1 MNCRSAFRKRLF
13 PVLASALSL
22 LPAVCGGAELTLA
35 ENGRTAYKVV
45 TTEQATPAEAAAAA
59 DLKKT
64 LTEITGADFSAAPG
78 RTKRI
83 LVGVRPPCDQKPLR
97 AYERRIT
104 THEGEL
110 YLYGEGRYGNVNAVY
125 DFLRG
130 ELGCRWF
137 NTSGDKRIPKRS
149 KLVIDELKKSL
160 VPSIPCLTTSWI
172 VSRPCV
178 IDFMRRNAN
187 LDELDFF
194 ITKYRLHAGQ
204 RVIPS
209 GQVRKGGRKIGNTPP
224 PAELFADRAY
234 FKDHPEYFSMNAK
247 GKRVISMQLCYSN
260 RAMRD
265 EFMRNLEIMIEAAKY
280 SGDRKLVGVGQDDNA
295 GAFCCCPECKALE
308 KKYDHPA
315 GAYYDFLLDLSDR
328 FAKKYPE
335 ILLCFLAYRENQTLY
350 PAKCMKKLP
359 GNLLPSYAPL
369 ACDFAKPLDHPVNAS
384 QLAAFKAWADISERM
399 HWWSYPTTYPRP
411 IISYPLTANI
421 HRLAENFRTAR
432 ACKVEFAYC
441 QYGSAIHNNFGFNDL
456 RAYLLSELCRDITL
470 DEQAIIS
477 EYAAGCYGKAAKPML
492 KYLAELEKCEAG
504 TKFYLRWNPDILN
517 LPYTTGANL
526 IRWERDFDAMEK
538 LVADDPRALLNVR
551 RARYNLDQTL
561 IARWPYLTKKE
572 LEAAGGLEKVVA
584 RAEATLVADAEDLC
598 RDLKK
603 SDPEKFKTSSRHYV
617 EWHHAGLDQLV
628 ARARG
633 GKPLPKRFAAQKPFR
648 IVPRRNKH
656 PLTKDPAAPFGLCC
670 QIAFPKTASWFYFRS
685 HDANRNPRWQGV
697 LPRHP
702 LGPSRA
708 KNRLDGKYYY
718 LALGS
723 MPVEPDSMLILGSR
737 VGPVSFCL
745 SPLYDPKRP
754 KRLYAFHMLIAF
766 APDKSW
772 IKVAELVAIPLDRD
786 AKATDKKRTV
796 KESVDAFI

>member
-1 MNCRSAFRKRLF
+1 MI
-13 PVLASALSL
+13 
-22 LPAVCGGAELTLA
+22 G
-35 ENGRTAYKVV
+35 
-45 TTEQATPAEAAAAA
+45 
-59 DLKKT
+59 DLKKA
-64 LTEITGADFSAAPG
+64 LI
-78 RTKRI
+78 
-83 LVGVRPPCDQKPLR
+83 
-97 AYERRIT
+97 
-104 THEGEL
+104 
-110 YLYGEGRYGNVNAVY
+110 
-125 DFLRG
+125 
-130 ELGCRWF
+130 
-137 NTSGDKRIPKRS
+137 
-149 KLVIDELKKSL
+149 
-160 VPSIPCLTTSWI
+160 PSIPCLTTSWI
-172 VSRPCV
+172 VSRPGV
-178 IDFMRRNAN
+178 IDFMRRNATI
-187 LDELDFF
+187 DEMDFF

-209 GQVRKGGRKIGNTPP
+209 GQVKKGGRKIGNTPP
-224 PAELFADRAY
+224 PAALFEGKAY
-234 FKDHPEYFSMNAK
+234 FKDHPEYFSMNAR
-247 GKRVISMQLCYSN
+247 GKRVVSMQLCYSN
-260 RAMRD
+260 KALRD
-265 EFMRNLEIMIEAAKY
+265 EFVRNLELMIKADKY
-280 SGDRKLVGVGQDDNA
+280 SGGRKLVGVGQDDNA

-308 KKYDHPA
+308 KKYGHPA
-315 GAYYDFLLDLSDR
+315 GAYYDFLLDLSAR
-328 FAKKYPE
+328 FAEKYPE

-369 ACDFAKPLDHPVNAS
+369 ACDFAKPLDHAVNAD

-421 HRLAENFRTAR
+421 HRLAENFRTAH

-441 QYGSAIHNNFGFNDL
+441 QYGSGIHNNFGFNDL

-470 DEQAIIS
+470 DEKTIIT
-477 EYAAGCYGKAAKPML
+477 EYANGCYGKAAPLML
-492 KYLAELEKCEAG
+492 KYLAELEKCEAQ

-526 IRWERDFDAMEK
+526 IRWERDFDAMER
-538 LVADDPRALLNVR
+538 LVAADPRALLNVR

-561 IARWPYLTKKE
+561 IARWPYLTPEELKK
-572 LEAAGGLEKVVA
+572 AGDLEKVVS

-603 SDPEKFKTSSRHYV
+603 SDPEKFRTSSQHYV

-633 GKPLPKRFAAQKPFR
+633 GKPLPKRFAAKKPFR

-670 QIAFPKTASWFYFRS
+670 QIAFPTTANWFYFRS
-685 HDANRNPRWQGV
+685 HDATRNPRWEGV
-697 LPRHP
+697 APRHP

-723 MPVEPDSMLILGSR
+723 APVEADSMLILGSR

-745 SPLYDPKRP
+745 SPLFDPKRP
-754 KRLYAFHMLIAF
+754 KRLYEFHMLIAF

>member
-1 MNCRSAFRKRLF
+1 MRRRKRF
-13 PVLASALSL
+13 SIAVLA
-22 LPAVCGGAELTLA
+22 AVAFMGFSRLGGAELTLA
-35 ENGRTAYKVV
+35 ENGNTAYKVV
-45 TTEQATPAEAAAAA
+45 APKQATSAEAAAAA
-59 DLKKT
+59 DLKNT
-64 LTEITGADFSAAPG
+64 LHKITGADFAAPAG
-78 RTKRI
+78 KTKRI
-83 LVGVRPPCDQKPLR
+83 LVGVQPPCDQTPLKP
-97 AYERRIT
+97 YERRIT
-104 THEGEL
+104 TCEGDL

-137 NTSGDKRIPKRS
+137 NTSGDQRIPKQS
-149 KLVIDELKKSL
+149 KLVIGDLKKSL

-178 IDFMRRNAN
+178 IDFMRRNAC
-187 LDELDFF
+187 LDEMDFF

-209 GQVRKGGRKIGNTPP
+209 GLVKKGGRKIGNTPP
-224 PAELFADRAY
+224 PAELFADKAY
-234 FKDHPEYFSMNAK
+234 YKDHPEYFSMNSK
-247 GKRVISMQLCYSN
+247 GKRVVSMQLCYSN
-260 RAMRD
+260 KALRD
-265 EFMRNLEIMIEAAKY
+265 EFVRNLELMIKADKY
-280 SGDRKLVGVGQDDNA
+280 SGGRKLVGVGQDDNA

-315 GAYYDFLLDLSDR
+315 GAYYDFLLDLSKR
-328 FAKKYPE
+328 FAEKYPE
-335 ILLCFLAYRENQTLY
+335 ILLSFLAYRDHQTLY
-350 PAKCMKKLP
+350 PAKCMKQLP

-369 ACDFAKPLDHPVNAS
+369 ACDFAKPLDHAVNAD
-384 QLAAFKAWADISERM
+384 QLAAFKAWADIAERM
-399 HWWSYPTTYPRP
+399 HWWAYPTTYPRP

-421 HRLAENFRTAR
+421 HRLAENFRTAH

-441 QYGSAIHNNFGFNDL
+441 QYGSGIHNNFGFNDL

-470 DEQAIIS
+470 DEKAIIT
-477 EYAAGCYGKAAKPML
+477 EYAEGCYGKAAEPML
-492 KYLAELEKCEAG
+492 KYLAELEKCEAE

-526 IRWERDFDAMEK
+526 IRWERDFDAMERR
-538 LVADDPRALLNVR
+538 VADDPRAFLNVR

-561 IARWPYLTKKE
+561 IARWPYLTPEE
-572 LEAAGGLEKVVA
+572 LKMAGDLEKVVS
-584 RAEATLVADAEDLC
+584 RAEAILVADAEDLC

-603 SDPEKFKTSSRHYV
+603 SDPEKFKTSSQHYV

-633 GKPLPKRFAAQKPFR
+633 GKPLPKRFASRKPYR
-648 IVPRRNKH
+648 IVPRRNKR
-656 PLTKDPAAPFGLCC
+656 PLDVDPDAPFNLCC
-670 QIAFPKTASWFYFRS
+670 KIAFPTTSSWFYFRS
-685 HDANRNPRWQGV
+685 HDATRTPSWVGV
-697 LPRHP
+697 APRHP

-723 MPVEPDSMLILGSR
+723 APVEADSMLILGSR

-745 SPLYDPKRP
+745 SPLFDPKRP
-754 KRLYAFHMLIAF
+754 KRLYEFHMLIAF